1 MSVRQGSSII
11 AIGNV
16 AVDGDTTSFN
26 ANNSLQANG
35 VINKNTAVGAT
46 EKIYDWVGTLA
57 EYTAQDIVNN
67 HPDWLCFI
75 TDDNVSDFVDF
86 ADTNASNFTNAG
98 KGVITTMGYPDVT
111 RAESLTPLASGSEY
125 TAPEN
130 GYFYTISAVTAQN
143 AYTYIRYSA
152 NMNDMFRFLDWKYS
166 STGGLNVWCPV
177 KAGEKVL
184 INYNN
189 VTLTQ
194 VYFIPAYG
202 QA

>member
-16 AVDGDTTSFN
+16 AVDGDTVSFN
-26 ANNSLQANG
+26 GNASLQANG
-35 VINKNTAVGAT
+35 VMNKNTAVGAT

-57 EYTAQDIVNN
+57 EYTAQSVATN
-67 HPDWLCFI
+67 HPDWVCFI
-75 TDDNVSDFVDF
+75 TDDYSSDYGLF
-86 ADTNASNFTNAG
+86 ANINANNFTDSG
-98 KGVITTMGYPDVT
+98 KESILVLGYPDVT
-111 RAESLTPLASGSEY
+111 RATSLTPLASGSEY

-130 GYFYTISAVTAQN
+130 GYFYTINGVTAQN

-152 NMNDMFRFLDWKYS
+152 NMADMFRFLDWKYS

-189 VTLTQ
+189 CTLTS

-202 QA
+202 QH

>member
-57 EYTAQDIVNN
+57 EYTAQGIAIN

-75 TDDNVSDFVDF
+75 TDDQASDFVDF
-86 ADTNASNFTNAG
+86 ADINASNFTNTG
-98 KGVITTMGYPDVT
+98 KETIATMGYPDVT
-111 RAESLTPLASGSEY
+111 RAISLTPLASGSEY

-130 GYFYTISAVTAQN
+130 GYFYTISAVTGQN
-143 AYTYIRYSA
+143 AHTYIRYSA
-152 NMNDMFRFLDWKYS
+152 NTNNMFRFLDWKYS
-166 STGGLNVWCPV
+166 SSGGINIWCPI

-189 VTLTQ
+189 CTIASL
-194 VYFIPAYG
+194 YFIPAYG

>member
-57 EYTAQDIVNN
+57 EYTAQDAATN

-75 TDDNVSDFVDF
+75 TDDQAGDFVDF
-86 ADTNASNFTNAG
+86 ADINASNFTNTG

-125 TAPEN
+125 TATEN
-130 GYFYTISAVTAQN
+130 EKLIMTCDKVFSSPSTAADFCN
-143 AYTYIRYSA
+143 GSSNNGWIVWKDKDGNT
-152 NMNDMFRFLDWKYS
+152 LDS
-166 STGGLNVWCPV
+166 
-177 KAGEKVL
+177 
-184 INYNN
+184 
-189 VTLTQ
+189 
-194 VYFIPAYG
+194 VYRKDLDK
-202 QA
+202 

>member
-57 EYTAQDIVNN
+57 EYTAQGIAIN

-75 TDDNVSDFVDF
+75 TDDQASDFVDF
-86 ADTNASNFTNAG
+86 ADINASNFTNTG
-98 KGVITTMGYPDVT
+98 KETISTLGYPDVT

-125 TAPEN
+125 TATEN
-130 GYFYTISAVTAQN
+130 GWFFTITAATGSAPH
-143 AYTYIRYSA
+143 TYIRYSA
-152 NMNDMFRFLDWKYS
+152 NLDDMFRFLDWKPS
-166 STGGLNVWCPV
+166 SGGGINVWCPV
-177 KAGEKVL
+177 KAGETVT

-189 VTLTQ
+189 GTLTA

>member
-1 MSVRQGSSII
+1 MSVRQGNSII

-57 EYTAQDIVNN
+57 EYTAQGVAIN

-75 TDDNVSDFVDF
+75 TDDQASDFVDF
-86 ADTNASNFTNAG
+86 ADINASNFTNAG

-111 RAESLTPLASGSEY
+111 RAESLTPLASGAEY
-125 TAPEN
+125 TATEN
-130 GYFYTISAVTAQN
+130 GWFFTIMAATGSAPH
-143 AYTYIRYSA
+143 TYIRYSA
-152 NMNDMFRFLDWKYS
+152 NQDDMFRYLDWKPGS
-166 STGGLNVWCPV
+166 GGGINVWCPV
-177 KAGEKVL
+177 KASETVT

-189 VTLTQ
+189 GTLSK